1 MDTGKGRLHGR
12 DQLTSSPHVRR
23 VAENSLRIHPSC
35 HYLEWTPSSPN
46 GFASRERTG
55 KVLRT
60 GRSAASE
67 SYSSSTVRSDV
78 AGCGKR
84 TAHSMSSLRSRHGRK
99 RLSHRWKR
107 MTRIAIG
114 YIKTLVS
121 CHSSLI
127 PNLLSPAAL
136 WNGTTARC
144 KLRNQNVTDFKG
156 STS

>member
-1 MDTGKGRLHGR
+1 VDTGKGKLQGCGVLTFSPPVRL
-12 DQLTSSPHVRR
+12 
-23 VAENSLRIHPSC
+23 VAENSPRTHPSC
-35 HYLEWTPSSPN
+35 HYLEWMPSSLN
-46 GFASRERTG
+46 GFASRTRTG
-55 KVLRT
+55 KALKT

-67 SYSSSTVRSDV
+67 SYGSITVRSDG
-78 AGCGKR
+78 AECGKR